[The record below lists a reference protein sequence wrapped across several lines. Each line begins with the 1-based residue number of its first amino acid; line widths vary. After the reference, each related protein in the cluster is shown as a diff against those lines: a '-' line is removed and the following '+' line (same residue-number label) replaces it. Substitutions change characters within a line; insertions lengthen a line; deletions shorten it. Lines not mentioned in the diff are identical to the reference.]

1 MERIDCFQ
9 NMSLEAGELVILA
22 FVSLVA
28 SKCQSLI
35 LLRKALEYFYVH
47 ITIITYSYLEVKKK
61 KKRKRRFIHTDPCQ
75 MKDLQTYKDVA
86 AISSFGIAF
95 LDHHS

>member
-9 NMSLEAGELVILA
+9 NMPLEAHELVVLA

-28 SKCQSLI
+28 KKCQRLI
-35 LLRKALEYFYVH
+35 LVRKAFEYFYVS

-75 MKDLQTYKDVA
+75 MKDLQTYKDFA
-86 AISSFGIAF
+86 AISFFGIAF